1 MAKEAIVFHEEY
13 VEQGVEAIESYH
25 LVQTEYA
32 GARQTETWSE
42 RLIAQFGDDKELKRG
57 LYSKKS
63 TIVSYSLVA
72 CSLVLAQTVADS
84 QGCLIK

>member
-13 VEQGVEAIESYH
+13 VEQGVEAIESYD

-42 RLIAQFGDDKELKRG
+42 RLIAQFGQPEQPETR
-57 LYSKKS
+57 
-63 TIVSYSLVA
+63 A
-72 CSLVLAQTVADS
+72 VLEKNK
-84 QGCLIK
+84 LL